1 MKAKL
6 ETVKTLLD
14 ALPYINKFR
23 DDIIVIKY
31 GGSAQ
36 TSDELKA
43 KFAQDISLLK
53 IVGMK
58 PVVVHGGGKS
68 ITSLLS
74 DLNIDT
80 KFIDGQR
87 VTTKEVMRIVE
98 MVLSGEVNKE
108 IVSLL
113 NSQGVKALGISG
125 KDADFIKA
133 IPKDR
138 EVYGYTG
145 VIEEIDPTII
155 YNILD
160 DGFIPV
166 IAPIASGVSL
176 GHPGF
181 NINADLAASKI
192 AVALNARKVLF
203 LTDTPGVL
211 DKDKNLIQTLT
222 ISKAE
227 QLKKDGTIVGGMVPK
242 VDACIEALRGGVKKA
257 HIIDGR
263 LEHSLLLEIL
273 TSSGIGTCIELWFIF
288 WYNCAKNLMC
298 RIENEFYRE

>member
-1 MKAKL
+1 MKDKI
-6 ETVKTLLD
+6 EIVTTLLD
-14 ALPYINKFR
+14 ALPYIKKFR

-36 TSDELKA
+36 TSEELKA
-43 KFAQDISLLK
+43 KFAEDIALLHT
-53 IVGMK
+53 VGMK

-68 ITSLLS
+68 ITNML
-74 DLNIDT
+74 DNLNIDT

-87 VTTKEVMRIVE
+87 VTTKEVMRIAE
-98 MVLSGEVNKE
+98 MVLSGEVNKD

-113 NSQGVKALGISG
+113 NSQGAKAIGISG

-133 IPKDR
+133 VPKDV
-138 EVYGYTG
+138 EKFGYTG
-145 VIEEIDPTII
+145 VIEEVNAEVVHNII
-155 YNILD
+155 D

-181 NINADLAASKI
+181 NINADLAASRI

-211 DKDKNLIQTLT
+211 NKNKELIKTLT
-222 ISKAE
+222 IAKTEELKA
-227 QLKKDGTIVGGMVPK
+227 DGTIVGGMVPK
-242 VDACIEALRGGVKKA
+242 VDACIESLRGGVKKA

-273 TSSGIGTCIELWFIF
+273 TSSGIGTCIEL
-288 WYNCAKNLMC
+288 
-298 RIENEFYRE
+298 

>member
-1 MKAKL
+1 MRAKL

-14 ALPYINKFR
+14 ALPFINKFR
-23 DDIIVIKY
+23 DDIIVVKY

-43 KFAQDISLLK
+43 KFAEDIALLQ

-68 ITSLLS
+68 ITNLLKE
-74 DLNIDT
+74 LNIET

-87 VTTKEVMRIVE
+87 VTTKEVMRIAE

-113 NSQGVKALGISG
+113 NSQGAKAIGISG
-125 KDADFIKA
+125 KDANFIKA
-133 IPKDR
+133 IHKDR
-138 EVYGYTG
+138 EKFGYTG
-145 VIEEIDPTII
+145 VIEEINPEVVFNII
-155 YNILD
+155 D
-160 DGFIPV
+160 DGFVPV
-166 IAPIASGVSL
+166 IAPIASGGEM

-181 NINADLAASKI
+181 NINADLAASRVAI
-192 AVALNARKVLF
+192 ALNARKVLF
-203 LTDTPGVL
+203 LTDTQGVL
-211 DKDKNLIQTLT
+211 DKSGNLINTLT
-222 ISKAE
+222 ISKVE
-227 QLKKDGTIVGGMVPK
+227 ELKNDNTIHGGMVPK

-273 TSSGIGTCIELWFIF
+273 TSSGIGTCIEL
-288 WYNCAKNLMC
+288 
-298 RIENEFYRE
+298 

>member
-1 MKAKL
+1 LKDKI
-6 ETVKTLLD
+6 EIVTTLLD
-14 ALPYINKFR
+14 ALPYIKKFR

-36 TSDELKA
+36 TSSELKA
-43 KFAQDISLLK
+43 KFAEDIALLHT
-53 IVGMK
+53 VGMK

-68 ITSLLS
+68 ITNMLES
-74 DLNIDT
+74 LNIDT
-80 KFIDGQR
+80 EFIDGQR
-87 VTTKEVMRIVE
+87 VTTKEVMKIAE
-98 MVLSGEVNKE
+98 MVLSGEVNKD

-113 NSQGVKALGISG
+113 NSQGAKAIGISG

-133 IPKDR
+133 VPKDV
-138 EVYGYTG
+138 EKFGYTG
-145 VIEEIDPTII
+145 VIEEVNAEVVHNII
-155 YNILD
+155 D

-181 NINADLAASKI
+181 NINADLAASRI

-211 DKDKNLIQTLT
+211 NKDKELIKTLT
-222 ISKAE
+222 ISKTE
-227 QLKKDGTIVGGMVPK
+227 ELKADGTIVGGMVPK
-242 VDACIEALRGGVKKA
+242 VDACIESLRGGVKKA

-273 TSSGIGTCIELWFIF
+273 TSSGIGTCIEL
-288 WYNCAKNLMC
+288 
-298 RIENEFYRE
+298 